1 MFSVQISFCHWSALP
16 NLVPFILH
24 NVYWLWWCLECLQD
38 IRLRKTALLHLF
50 LQNGLLMIGCNLFVL
65 VVLIKIKRKND
76 FRWKL
81 FDQFWRYKSAFLL
94 ENASSSSSSFNF
106 QSHLRLLCIWKSFSP
121 TSPLFPDA
129 AFLAREK
136 AKADAECYTAMKIAE
151 ANKVRDSTVLPWPGA
166 QFIDPTSAKC

>member
-1 MFSVQISFCHWSALP
+1 MPRMSAGYQVKE
-16 NLVPFILH
+16 N
-24 NVYWLWWCLECLQD
+24 CS
-38 IRLRKTALLHLF
+38 ALLHFF
-50 LQNGLLMIGCNLFVL
+50 LQIVLLMIGCNLFVL

-94 ENASSSSSSFNF
+94 ENACSSSSSLNF
-106 QSHLRLLCIWKSFSP
+106 QGSLRLLCIWKSFSP
-121 TSPLFPDA
+121 ISPLFADA

-136 AKADAECYTAMKIAE
+136 AKADAECYTALKMAE

-166 QFIDPTSAKC
+166 QFIDAATAKS